1 LKISPLLRVDSL
13 VIVDWWLVIDV
24 ESRGRQQIANQKSII
39 TNESEIK
46 DQESKI
52 HDY

>member
-1 LKISPLLRVDSL
+1 MVGSL
-13 VIVDWWLVIDV
+13 VIVDWWLVVDV
-24 ESRGRQQIANQKSII
+24 ESRGRRQIANQESII
-39 TNESEIK
+39 TNESQIT

>member
-1 LKISPLLRVDSL
+1 MVDSL
-13 VIVDWWLVIDV
+13 VIDDWWLVIDG
-24 ESRGRQQIANQKSII
+24 ETRGRQQIANQESII
-39 TNESEIK
+39 TSESQIT